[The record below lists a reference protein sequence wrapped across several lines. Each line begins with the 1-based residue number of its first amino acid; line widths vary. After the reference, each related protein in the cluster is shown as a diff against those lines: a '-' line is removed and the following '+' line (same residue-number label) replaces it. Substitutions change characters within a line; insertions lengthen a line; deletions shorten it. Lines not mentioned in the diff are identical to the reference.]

1 MVLLPCPFC
10 GEHLVEKT
18 DQYLTWFAHAAEES
32 DCLMRLINL
41 FDAQDQARWNTRALI
56 AGKDLRSALSP
67 ETEQSLIASF
77 FGADGTLVGLPPAV
91 QEALRRREDEAYRA
105 GWQAGFTEGTGKA
118 ATATPESS
126 VRVALPPE
134 APIRIDG
141 YGVGDHVEVVGGDHS
156 FAGTIVAA
164 FPKLWGAARFVVE
177 DERGVLHI
185 YGVKNFRTAGETGES
200 DEDPADEAPPAE
212 QTERSQ
218 QG

>member
-10 GEHLVEKT
+10 GEHLAEKS
-18 DQYLTWFAHAAEES
+18 DHYLTWFAHADEES
-32 DCLMRLINL
+32 NCLMRLINL
-41 FDAQDQARWNTRALI
+41 YDPEDQARWNTRALI
-56 AGKDLRSALSP
+56 AGKDLRGALNP

-77 FGADGTLVGLPPAV
+77 FGEDGKLAGLPAAV

-134 APIRIDG
+134 APMRIDG

-156 FAGTIVAA
+156 FSGTVVAA

-185 YGVKNFRTAGETGES
+185 YGVKNFRGAGEGDPDEGEP
-200 DEDPADEAPPAE
+200 DEGAPQAE
-212 QTERSQ
+212 QTERSR

>member
-10 GEHLVEKT
+10 GEHLVEKS
-18 DQYLTWFAHAAEES
+18 DHYLTWFAHADEES
-32 DCLMRLINL
+32 ICLMRLVTL
-41 FDAQDQARWNTRALI
+41 FDAEDQARWNTRALI

-77 FGADGTLVGLPPAV
+77 FGEDGDLVGLPPAV

-118 ATATPESS
+118 TTATPESS
-126 VRVALPPE
+126 VRVSLPPE
-134 APIRIDG
+134 APMRIDG

-156 FAGTIVAA
+156 FEGTIVAA

-185 YGVKNFRTAGETGES
+185 YGAKNFRTA
-200 DEDPADEAPPAE
+200 DEGGAGVDPDAGASTE
-212 QTERSQ
+212 QTERSR